1 MRTKLISR
9 LAGGAFCFA
18 ANGFAFAA
26 DMPANAPPLA
36 SAPIYGWTGWYAGL
50 NLGYSWGNAR
60 TDTAGSA
67 TSISSSSFT
76 NPPVAFANSQ
86 TEPLVGVIGGGQV
99 GYNYQV
105 GPEWVLGFEAD
116 FQGSAEQGSNNFVA
130 AFSGTICSPGGV
142 GVCAGNLFPLKGT
155 AASTY
160 QAKIEWLG
168 TARGRVGVLIN
179 GGGLL
184 LYGTGG
190 LAYGQVN
197 VSDSVNI
204 IATVPAVP
212 ATFGPVTG
220 TFSQSKTNIG
230 FAAGAGMEGRIAPT
244 NWTWK
249 LEYLFVDLGSVNTST
264 SFAAASTG
272 AFSALA
278 GTATTHTNFIDN
290 IFRAGVNYQFH

>member
-1 MRTKLISR
+1 VRSKLISS
-9 LAGGAFCFA
+9 LAGGAFSFA
-18 ANGFAFAA
+18 ASGFAFAA
-26 DMPANAPPLA
+26 DMPAIVPPLA

-50 NLGYSWGNAR
+50 NLGYSWGNAH
-60 TDTAGSA
+60 TDAAGSA
-67 TSISSSSFT
+67 TSISIPSFT

-116 FQGSAEQGSNNFVA
+116 IQGSAEHGSNNFA
-130 AFSGTICSPGGV
+130 ATFTGTLCSGGGV
-142 GVCAGNLFPLKGT
+142 GCPGGFFPLKGT
-155 AASTY
+155 AFSTY
-160 QAKIEWLG
+160 EAKIEWFA
-168 TARGRVGVLIN
+168 TVRGRVGVLIN

-190 LAYGQVN
+190 LAYGQVS

-204 IATVPAVP
+204 TATAPAVP
-212 ATFGPVTG
+212 ATFGPATG

-230 FAAGAGMEGRIAPT
+230 FAAGGGMEGRIAPT

-264 SFAAASTG
+264 SFAAATTG

-278 GTATTHTNFIDN
+278 GTVTTHTNFIDN
-290 IFRAGVNYQFH
+290 IFRVGLNYQFH

>member
-1 MRTKLISR
+1 MRSKLISS

-18 ANGFAFAA
+18 ASGFAFAA

-67 TSISSSSFT
+67 TSISSPSFT

-116 FQGSAEQGSNNFVA
+116 IQGSAEQGSNNFVA
-130 AFSGTICSPGGV
+130 QFSGTICSPGGV
-142 GVCAGNLFPLKGT
+142 GVCAGTLFPLKGT

-190 LAYGQVN
+190 LAYGQVS

-204 IATVPAVP
+204 IATAPAVP